1 MDYIALSDHAARQT
15 IDSGTVFGEFVRVK
29 HQAQQ
34 YAGGMYWKRHLRHRA
49 HGTDAHRCAASV
61 H

>member
-34 YAGGMYWKRHLRHRA
+34 YAGGMYWKR
-49 HGTDAHRCAASV
+49 
-61 H
+61 